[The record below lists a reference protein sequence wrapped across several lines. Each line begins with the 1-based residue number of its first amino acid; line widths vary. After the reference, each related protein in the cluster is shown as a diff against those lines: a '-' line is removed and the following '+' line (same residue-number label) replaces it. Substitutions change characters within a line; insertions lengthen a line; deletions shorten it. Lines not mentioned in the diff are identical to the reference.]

1 GRGGGRSPPPSQV
14 ARAKPALELGSGR
27 RAPAIMGVGGRLRP
41 PFRGSQR
48 RPPPQPP
55 PPPPPPRRWP
65 PPPPPAPPPGLAT
78 STLIR
83 RPSSS
88 VLFRRATASLAS
100 SVVAISTNPKPRDRP
115 VSRSVTTL
123 ADSTVPI
130 WAKVSRRRSLEVEN
144 ERLPTKSL
152 TAMTELLP
160 AFRTEH
166 GQNSEEAPDAARR
179 SRGFTMNRPCLR
191 HSECTPKRRAPGGG
205 FTGARPGSRR
215 GRRTASCRRRGCPD
229 RP

>member
-1 GRGGGRSPPPSQV
+1 MAVG
-14 ARAKPALELGSGR
+14 K
-27 RAPAIMGVGGRLRP
+27 GVGGRHRP

-48 RPPPQPP
+48 RPPPQP

-88 VLFRRATASLAS
+88 VLDTGRSRAS

-166 GQNSEEAPDAARR
+166 GQNSEEARDAA
-179 SRGFTMNRPCLR
+179 
-191 HSECTPKRRAPGGG
+191 
-205 FTGARPGSRR
+205 
-215 GRRTASCRRRGCPD
+215 
-229 RP
+229 